1 MLKHISSLKGQAAKL
16 SGLREAYF
24 GALLQGVNQTLTSRE
39 QAASRDGLDH
49 IVRFVESFQV
59 RGPCPNAL
67 KSSFEARITWHTVWS
82 LPALASLHSRNL
94 WCH

>member
-24 GALLQGVNQTLTSRE
+24 GTLLNRANQTAVGMQQKMSRE
-39 QAASRDGLDH
+39 GLDH

-59 RGPCPNAL
+59 GAH
-67 KSSFEARITWHTVWS
+67 K
-82 LPALASLHSRNL
+82 
-94 WCH
+94 

>member
-24 GALLQGVNQTLTSRE
+24 GTLLQGVNQTLTSIE
-39 QAASRDGLDH
+39 QGASRDGLDH

-59 RGPCPNAL
+59 RPLSPV
-67 KSSFEARITWHTVWS
+67 S
-82 LPALASLHSRNL
+82 
-94 WCH
+94 

>member
-24 GALLQGVNQTLTSRE
+24 GTLLQGVNQTFTSME
-39 QAASRDGLDH
+39 QGGSRDGLDH

-59 RGPCPNAL
+59 RARSPMSQRKGRPCCT
-67 KSSFEARITWHTVWS
+67 TWI
-82 LPALASLHSRNL
+82 
-94 WCH
+94 